1 MMPSSPKP
9 VAQATYKDAYGERRT
24 YLVPS
29 SKRGGQAVYR
39 WVIDG
44 MGEYASMNRPC
55 DGLTHGHA
63 LPRMLAHARAN
74 RQFSNV
80 EVL

>member
-1 MMPSSPKP
+1 MPSSPKP
-9 VAQATYKDAYGERRT
+9 VAQATYQGET
-24 YLVPS
+24 LACLVPYTT
-29 SKRGGQAVYR
+29 KRRHWDHGAPLVVYR
-39 WVIDG
+39 WRLPSG
-44 MGEYASMNRPC
+44 TPC

-74 RQFSNV
+74 RQFSNI